1 MIRKRIEKHETVI
14 NLDGPDGNAQNLMG
28 TATMFGRDLRM
39 NEDTLK
45 SIIKE
50 MRAGDY
56 IHLLKIFEKHFGM
69 YCVLETGNEEY
80 LEALL

>member
-14 NLDGPDGNAQNLMG
+14 NLDGADGNANNLMG

-69 YCVLETGNEEY
+69 YCVMETDNEEY
-80 LEALL
+80 LKALS